1 MVKYTVVIVEMLLQ
15 HTAQAQVIM
24 NVVQHIQVA
33 RSMLTVLPFAVRDA
47 NKFMNLFF
55 FSSVHNAVLIG
66 KW

>member
-55 FSSVHNAVLIG
+55 F
-66 KW
+66 